1 MVYMSW
7 VVLCTNPKTS
17 YPTRKLHMEATLR
30 VVRYLKG
37 APGQG
42 LFFSSNNDFK
52 LRAYCDLDWPGC
64 PLIRKSTT
72 GYCVFLRP
80 LFIVWR
86 LKQQKTISISSTEA
100 KYRAIIEACCE
111 LTWLQYLL
119 RNFGLSHYE
128 FALLYCDNK
137 VVLYIATNLVFHA
150 RIRH

>member
-1 MVYMSW
+1 
-7 VVLCTNPKTS
+7 
-17 YPTRKLHMEATLR
+17 MEATLP

-80 LFIVWR
+80 SFIVWR

-100 KYRAIIEACCE
+100 KYRAI
-111 LTWLQYLL
+111 T
-119 RNFGLSHYE
+119 
-128 FALLYCDNK
+128 
-137 VVLYIATNLVFHA
+137 
-150 RIRH
+150 